1 MEVAASEDIAKAIC
15 LDKFDPMTGQI
26 SASLF
31 KDQGCSVSRLS
42 VCPIEE
48 TWDLFRQKV
57 EKPPLRTLQRIGVI
71 NVGKLQDIG
80 TGFTPNPTAL
90 TVVAVPLDGYPSH
103 AEIPQ
108 KITRGLSNEIVKNL
122 SVEWEAR

>member
-15 LDKFDPMTGQI
+15 LDKFDPATGQV

-42 VCPIEE
+42 VCPLDE

-57 EKPPLRTLQRIGVI
+57 EKSPLRTLQRIGVI
-71 NVGKLQDIG
+71 NVGKLQEIG
-80 TGFTPNPTAL
+80 TGFEKNPTSL
-90 TVVAVPLDGYPSH
+90 TVVPVPLEGFLSH

-108 KITRGLSNEIVKNL
+108 KITRGLSNEIVRNL
-122 SVEWEAR
+122 RVHEETR